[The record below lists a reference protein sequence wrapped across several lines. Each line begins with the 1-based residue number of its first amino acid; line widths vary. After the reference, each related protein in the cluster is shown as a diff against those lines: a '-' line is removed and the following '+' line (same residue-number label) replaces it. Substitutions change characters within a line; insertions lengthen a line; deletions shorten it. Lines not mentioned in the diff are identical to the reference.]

1 MSIRAGVLI
10 MSFQHIPV
18 LLEET
23 IAGLNLQPAGVYVDC
38 TLGGAG
44 HSLEIA
50 RRLSSGGLLI
60 GLDQDPAAIRAA
72 EMRLAA
78 YEDRVLVIRSNFANL
93 VPALTRQGIDQ
104 VDGIMFD
111 LGVSSYQLDTPERGF
126 SYQHDAPLD
135 MRMDPEQPQSAYDLV
150 NQLSEARLTEIIYRY
165 GEERW
170 AKRIAAFICQA
181 RQGGPITTTGALVE
195 IIKRAI
201 PAAARREGHHPAKR
215 TFQAIRIAVNNELGI
230 LAQAVKDAVSLLKA
244 GGRICVITFHSLED
258 RIVKDTFKELAH
270 PCHCPPSFP
279 VCVCGRKPEIKL
291 ITGKPVVSAEQ
302 EIDRN
307 PRSRSAKL
315 RVAEKI

>member
-215 TFQAIRIAVNNELGI
+215 TFQAVRIAVNNELGI

-244 GGRICVITFHSLED
+244 SGRICVITFHSLED